1 MEHDFPIC
9 VTFPIQIEVKNMA
22 RATLCDSGKVL
33 LAVLYIYTQKYIL
46 TSLIAV
52 KGLRKMQYKHV
63 NEKLSYSSRILTT
76 SPSAPLTPAQ
86 KRFLKKN

>member
-33 LAVLYIYTQKYIL
+33 SAVLYIYTQKYIL

-52 KGLRKMQYKHV
+52 KGLQYKHV
-63 NEKLSYSSRILTT
+63 NENCPTVQEY
-76 SPSAPLTPAQ
+76 
-86 KRFLKKN
+86 